1 MKKHARTS
9 VQSFLP
15 PSMATAA
22 VLRSLLRRSRPS
34 SLLYMPRVLTSH
46 PPLPLPSPLTPHSP
60 NPASLDAFRTRTFST
75 RSFNDP
81 ELETESFGLD
91 SPVHSEIL
99 KAVAD
104 SAGAGGEDNPA
115 FPIRAVI
122 SILESYH
129 DLTGFPW

>member
-1 MKKHARTS
+1 
-9 VQSFLP
+9 
-15 PSMATAA
+15 MATAA
-22 VLRSLLRRSRPS
+22 VLRSILRRSRPS
-34 SLLYMPRVLTSH
+34 PLLHLPRALTSH
-46 PPLPLPSPLTPHSP
+46 PLPPLHSPSTPHSP
-60 NPASLDAFRTRTFST
+60 TPASLDAFRTRAFST
-75 RSFNDP
+75 HSFNDR
-81 ELETESFGLD
+81 ESDTESFGLD

-104 SAGAGGEDNPA
+104 SAGAGGEDSPV